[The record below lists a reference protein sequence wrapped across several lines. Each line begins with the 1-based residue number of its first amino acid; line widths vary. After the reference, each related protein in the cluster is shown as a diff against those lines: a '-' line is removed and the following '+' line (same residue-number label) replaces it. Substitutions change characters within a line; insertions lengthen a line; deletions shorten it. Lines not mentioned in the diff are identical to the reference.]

1 MALVE
6 HTLAGNSN
14 RPVSEPIL
22 MQAIAPAPVP
32 QDLEL
37 PNAHVRVTGLVVL
50 SALVAAL
57 GGLLFGADTA
67 VIAGTTHA
75 LTHVFHLTPFT
86 LGITVSS
93 ALWGTIIGA
102 LFAGFAGERFG
113 RRDSL
118 RVMAI
123 LYLLSA
129 IGCAFAW
136 SWHGLLAA
144 RILGGLGIGGSSVL
158 GPMYIAEIAPARL
171 RGRLVG
177 LFQFNIVVGIL
188 LAYLS
193 NYLVSLRHLGAMEWR
208 WQLGM
213 PAIPS
218 AAFLVLLFMI
228 PRSPRWLVKKG
239 RLQEAREVL
248 RRIGEPRPEGHVAQI
263 AESIREEESVSG
275 ERLFS
280 RNHRLPIFLAM
291 SIAAFSQF
299 SGINAVL
306 YYLND
311 IFAAAGSSAASG
323 GMQTVIIG
331 ATNLVF
337 TTLAMLTIDRF
348 GRRVLLLI
356 GSVGMASSLAGIA
369 AIFYTHA
376 HRNLLVWLLVAYCA
390 SFSFSLGA
398 VIWVYISEVFPNS
411 VRAKG
416 QSLGS
421 LTHWVINA
429 MVSAVFPAI
438 AARSGGSP
446 FAFFA
451 IMMVLQFFVVLL
463 VYPETKNVSL
473 EQMHLL
479 KEPAKV

>member
-1 MALVE
+1 
-6 HTLAGNSN
+6 
-14 RPVSEPIL
+14 
-22 MQAIAPAPVP
+22 MQAIVPALDHPDSS
-32 QDLEL
+32 QGR
-37 PNAHVRVTGLVVL
+37 VRVTPLLVL

-75 LTHVFHLTPFT
+75 LTQVFHLTPVT
-86 LGITVSS
+86 LGVTVSS
-93 ALWGTIIGA
+93 ALWGTIVGA

-129 IGCAFAW
+129 LGCALSW
-136 SWHGLLAA
+136 SWDSLLAA

-193 NYLVSLRHLGAMEWR
+193 NYLVSLRHLGSMEWR

-218 AAFLVLLFMI
+218 AIFLILLFLI
-228 PRSPRWLVKKG
+228 PRSPRWLVKRR
-239 RLQEAREVL
+239 RLREATQVL
-248 RRIGEPRPEGHVAQI
+248 ARIGEEQPSQQVTQI
-263 AESIREEESVSG
+263 AESIREEESISG

-280 RNHRLPIFLAM
+280 RSHRLPIFLAM
-291 SIAAFSQF
+291 SIAAFSQL

-311 IFAAAGSSAASG
+311 IFAAAGASAASG
-323 GMQTVIIG
+323 GMQTVIVG

-348 GRRVLLLI
+348 GRRALLLI
-356 GSVGMASSLAGIA
+356 GSVGMATTLGGIA
-369 AIFYTHA
+369 AIFYTHS
-376 HRNLLVWLLVAYCA
+376 HRDLLIWLLVAYCA

-398 VIWVYISEVFPNS
+398 VVWVYISEVFPNA

-421 LTHWVINA
+421 ITHWVINA

-451 IMMVLQFFVVLL
+451 VIMVLQFFVVWF
-463 VYPETKNVSL
+463 VYPETKNVTL
-473 EQMHLL
+473 EQMHLRTSTG
-479 KEPAKV
+479 KAN

>member
-1 MALVE
+1 
-6 HTLAGNSN
+6 
-14 RPVSEPIL
+14 
-22 MQAIAPAPVP
+22 MQAIAPALTKSHLDEPRGRVP
-32 QDLEL
+32 LT
-37 PNAHVRVTGLVVL
+37 PILVM

-67 VIAGTTHA
+67 VIAGTTHS
-75 LTHVFHLTPFT
+75 LTQVFHLTPFT

-102 LFAGFAGERFG
+102 MFSGYLGERFG

-118 RVMAI
+118 RFMAI

-129 IGCAFAW
+129 LGCAFSW
-136 SWHGLLAA
+136 SWDSLLTA

-193 NYLVSLRHLGAMEWR
+193 NYLVSLRHLGTLEWR

-213 PAIPS
+213 AAIPS
-218 AAFLVLLFMI
+218 AAFLVLLFLI

-239 RLQEAREVL
+239 RYQEARQVL
-248 RRIGEPRPEGHVAQI
+248 AQIKEPHPEEHVRAI
-263 AESIREEESVSG
+263 AESIRSEESISG

-280 RNHRLPIFLAM
+280 RSHRLPIFLAI
-291 SIAAFSQF
+291 SIAAFSQL

-311 IFAAAGSSAASG
+311 IFAAAGASASSS
-323 GMQTVIIG
+323 GMQTVIVG

-348 GRRVLLLI
+348 GRRILLLI
-356 GSVGMASSLAGIA
+356 GSVGMAATLAGIA
-369 AIFYTHA
+369 AIFYTHTN
-376 HRNLLVWLLVAYCA
+376 RELLVWLLVAYCA

-398 VIWVYISEVFPNS
+398 VIWVYISEVFPNT

-421 LTHWVINA
+421 ITHWVINA
-429 MVSAVFPAI
+429 AVSAVFPAI
-438 AARSGGSP
+438 AARSSGSP

-451 IMMVLQFFVVLL
+451 VIMVLQFFVVWF
-463 VYPETKNVSL
+463 VYPETKNISL
-473 EQMHLL
+473 EQMHFGS
-479 KEPAKV
+479 

>member
-1 MALVE
+1 
-6 HTLAGNSN
+6 
-14 RPVSEPIL
+14 
-22 MQAIAPAPVP
+22 MQATVAAAEHSDYS
-32 QDLEL
+32 Q
-37 PNAHVRVTGLVVL
+37 ARVRVTPVLVL

-75 LTHVFHLTPFT
+75 LTQVFRLTPIT
-86 LGITVSS
+86 LGVTVSS

-102 LFAGFAGERFG
+102 LFAGYAGERFG

-118 RVMAI
+118 RFMAI

-129 IGCAFAW
+129 LGCALSW
-136 SWHGLLAA
+136 SWDSLLTA

-177 LFQFNIVVGIL
+177 LFQFNIVLGIL

-193 NYLVSLRHLGAMEWR
+193 NYLVSLQHLGALEWR

-218 AAFLVLLFMI
+218 ALFLVFLFLI
-228 PRSPRWLVKKG
+228 PRSPRWLVKRR
-239 RLQEAREVL
+239 RLREATQVL
-248 RRIGEPRPEGHVAQI
+248 ARIGEEEPDRHVAEI
-263 AESIREEESVSG
+263 AESIREEESISG

-280 RNHRLPIFLAM
+280 RRNRLPIFLAM

-311 IFAAAGSSAASG
+311 IFAAGGASAASG
-323 GMQTVIIG
+323 GMQTVIVG

-348 GRRVLLLI
+348 GRRALLLI
-356 GSVGMASSLAGIA
+356 GSVGMATTLSGIA
-369 AIFYTHA
+369 AVFYTHS
-376 HRNLLVWLLVAYCA
+376 RRGLLVWLLVAYCA

-398 VIWVYISEVFPNS
+398 VIWVYISEVFPNA

-421 LTHWVINA
+421 ITHWVINA

-451 IMMVLQFFVVLL
+451 VIMVLQFFVVWF

-473 EQMHLL
+473 EQMHL
-479 KEPAKV
+479 

>member
-1 MALVE
+1 
-6 HTLAGNSN
+6 
-14 RPVSEPIL
+14 
-22 MQAIAPAPVP
+22 
-32 QDLEL
+32 
-37 PNAHVRVTGLVVL
+37 VTPLLLL

-75 LTHVFHLTPFT
+75 LTQVFHLTPVT

-93 ALWGTIIGA
+93 ALWGTIVGA
-102 LFAGFAGERFG
+102 LFAGYAGERFG

-129 IGCAFAW
+129 IGCALAW
-136 SWHGLLAA
+136 SWDSLLTA

-193 NYLVSLRHLGAMEWR
+193 NYLVSLRHVGAMEWR

-213 PAIPS
+213 PAVPS
-218 AAFLVLLFMI
+218 ALFLVLLFVI
-228 PRSPRWLVKKG
+228 PRSPRWLVKQR
-239 RLQEAREVL
+239 RLREAREVL
-248 RRIGEPRPEGHVAQI
+248 ARIGDERPDERVAQI
-263 AESIREEESVSG
+263 SQSIREEASLSG
-275 ERLFS
+275 ERLFTRS
-280 RNHRLPIFLAM
+280 HRLPIFLAM

-311 IFAAAGSSAASG
+311 IFAAAGASTASG
-323 GMQTVIIG
+323 GAQTVIIG

-356 GSVGMASSLAGIA
+356 GSAGMASTLGGIA
-369 AIFYTHA
+369 AIFYRHA
-376 HRNLLVWLLVAYCA
+376 HRELLVWLLVAYCA
-390 SFSFSLGA
+390 SFSFSIGA

-421 LTHWVINA
+421 ITHWVINA

-451 IMMVLQFFVVLL
+451 VIMVLQFFVVWL
-463 VYPETKNVSL
+463 VYPETKNVAL
-473 EQMHLL
+473 EQMHLGMDT
-479 KEPAKV
+479 AKA

>member
-1 MALVE
+1 MTPL
-6 HTLAGNSN
+6 L
-14 RPVSEPIL
+14 L
-22 MQAIAPAPVP
+22 
-32 QDLEL
+32 
-37 PNAHVRVTGLVVL
+37 L

-75 LTHVFHLTPFT
+75 LTQVFHLTPVT

-93 ALWGTIIGA
+93 ALWGTIVGA
-102 LFAGFAGERFG
+102 LFAGYAGERFG

-129 IGCAFAW
+129 IGCALAW
-136 SWHGLLAA
+136 SWDSLLTA

-193 NYLVSLRHLGAMEWR
+193 NYLVSLRHVGAMEWR

-213 PAIPS
+213 PAVPS
-218 AAFLVLLFMI
+218 ALFLVLLFVI
-228 PRSPRWLVKKG
+228 PRSPRWLVKQR
-239 RLQEAREVL
+239 RLREAREVL
-248 RRIGEPRPEGHVAQI
+248 ARIGDERPDEQVAQI
-263 AESIREEESVSG
+263 SQSIREEASLSG
-275 ERLFS
+275 ERLFTRS
-280 RNHRLPIFLAM
+280 HRLPIFLAM

-311 IFAAAGSSAASG
+311 IFAAAGASTASG
-323 GMQTVIIG
+323 GVQTVIIG

-356 GSVGMASSLAGIA
+356 GSAGMASTLGGIA
-369 AIFYTHA
+369 AIFYRHA
-376 HRNLLVWLLVAYCA
+376 HRELLVWLLVAYCA
-390 SFSFSLGA
+390 SFSFSIGA

-421 LTHWVINA
+421 ITHWVINA

-451 IMMVLQFFVVLL
+451 VIMVLQFFVVWL
-463 VYPETKNVSL
+463 VYPETKNVAL
-473 EQMHLL
+473 EQMHLGMDT
-479 KEPAKV
+479 AKA

>member
-1 MALVE
+1 
-6 HTLAGNSN
+6 
-14 RPVSEPIL
+14 
-22 MQAIAPAPVP
+22 MQVVAPAVP
-32 QDLEL
+32 DSDVSQV
-37 PNAHVRVTGLVVL
+37 PVRVTPLLLL

-75 LTHVFHLTPFT
+75 LTQVFHLTPVT

-93 ALWGTIIGA
+93 ALWGTIVGA
-102 LFAGFAGERFG
+102 LFAGYAGERFG

-129 IGCAFAW
+129 IGCALAW
-136 SWHGLLAA
+136 SWDSLLTA

-193 NYLVSLRHLGAMEWR
+193 NYLVSLRHVGAMEWR

-213 PAIPS
+213 PAVPS
-218 AAFLVLLFMI
+218 ALFLVLLFVI
-228 PRSPRWLVKKG
+228 PRSPRWLVKQR
-239 RLQEAREVL
+239 RLREAREVL
-248 RRIGEPRPEGHVAQI
+248 ARIGDERPDEQVAQI
-263 AESIREEESVSG
+263 SQSIREEASLSG
-275 ERLFS
+275 ERLFTRS
-280 RNHRLPIFLAM
+280 HRLPIFLAM

-311 IFAAAGSSAASG
+311 IFAAAGASTASG
-323 GMQTVIIG
+323 GVQTVIIG

-356 GSVGMASSLAGIA
+356 GSAGMASTLGGIA
-369 AIFYTHA
+369 AIFYRHA
-376 HRNLLVWLLVAYCA
+376 HRELLVWLLVAYCA
-390 SFSFSLGA
+390 SFSFSIGA

-421 LTHWVINA
+421 ITHWVINA

-451 IMMVLQFFVVLL
+451 VIMVLQFFVVWL
-463 VYPETKNVSL
+463 VYPETKNVAL
-473 EQMHLL
+473 EQMHLGMDT
-479 KEPAKV
+479 AKA